1 MDPLHEA
8 VHDARASYKLVLEQG
23 GGDIEVCGSLCVR
36 ACVYVC
42 VCACKCAWLF
52 HPTSATRT
60 PSKQASMTKL
70 PQDQRL
76 LPAASIEIS
85 RSIFHLVNL
94 SLLLCCFLCPC
105 PVQDES
111 PVRPATRYRQERS
124 THFSNLFLAFNY
136 TLNTRGNSTPFQL
149 IPGIHCT
156 TQALHSLVHPILE
169 GPVVDLQ
176 LLLCTLLFNP
186 Q

>member
-124 THFSNLFLAFNY
+124 THFSNLFLAFIAPH
-136 TLNTRGNSTPFQL
+136 RRCTPLCTPSLKGLWWICSYYFALCYL
-149 IPGIHCT
+149 IPNEHT
-156 TQALHSLVHPILE
+156 PL
-169 GPVVDLQ
+169 
-176 LLLCTLLFNP
+176 
-186 Q
+186 